1 MPTFGEGSQILS
13 HLMHNAL
20 LCFLVLHNYTAGDG
34 HGNLLYLAEKCSGVK
49 NEAIWPIF
57 VLQNLNFSESSAAP
71 EGSPPPIQ
79 QTNIRMLN
87 SWVAASTRFSQTGEE
102 KPGNMSHQ
110 SEHIYVRGFPRKMFM
125 MMRIFWTWCMDTVF
139 YVCLLSSLTN
149 CPFSAAD
156 CR

>member
-13 HLMHNAL
+13 HVMHNAL
-20 LCFLVLHNYTAGDG
+20 LCFLVLYIYTAGDG
-34 HGNLLYLAEKCSGVK
+34 HGNPLYLAEKCSGVK

-57 VLQNLNFSESSAAP
+57 CVAELEIFSESSAAP
-71 EGSPPPIQ
+71 PPTQ
-79 QTNIRMLN
+79 ETNIRMLN
-87 SWVAASTRFSQTGEE
+87 SWVAPSTRFSQMGEE
-102 KPGNMSHQ
+102 NPGNMSHQ